1 MINTHVEFCQG
12 KQGKLFCIRRTPK
25 NSLGNVIY
33 LQPLFE
39 SANINRHVYTQSA
52 ILNYHECLTS
62 IIYDH
67 YGTGDSDGEL
77 TDTNLLLWQQDL
89 ILQIQ
94 QIKKQSHLP
103 IVIVAFSS
111 ASLLLTKA
119 IIELVDHVQ
128 LWQPEF
134 SGKRVVKQ
142 LKRISLISREK
153 KQKESA
159 EYIEIAGYL
168 MKSNLLE
175 KLGEL
180 YFSIE
185 ATMLNKLACFD
196 VAEASDTPLSPSRQ
210 SAVNSLQQLGL
221 YQRIV
226 DHKYWQASELVLPKR
241 FLTATSK
248 ALIRGISHE

>member
-1 MINTHVEFCQG
+1 
-12 KQGKLFCIRRTPK
+12 
-25 NSLGNVIY
+25 LGNVIF

-52 ILNYHECLTS
+52 ILNYHACITS

-67 YGTGDSDGEL
+67 YGTGDSEGEL
-77 TDTNLLLWQQDL
+77 IDTNILLWQQDL
-89 ILQIQ
+89 VVHIQ

-111 ASLLLTKA
+111 ATLLLTRA

-142 LKRISLISREK
+142 LKRISLISGEK
-153 KQKESA
+153 KQKASA

-175 KLGEL
+175 TLGDL
-180 YFSIE
+180 HFSIE
-185 ATMLNKLACFD
+185 KDMLNKLACFD
-196 VAEASDTPLSPSRQ
+196 VVEASDAPLSPSRQ
-210 SAVNSLQQLGL
+210 SAVNSLLQLGS
-221 YQRIV
+221 YQRII
-226 DHKYWQASELVLPKR
+226 DHKYWQAAKLVLPKR
-241 FLTATSK
+241 FLTATSE
-248 ALIRGISHE
+248 ALIRVIRNE